1 MTVCLKFTFLKKDKY
16 NDLLF
21 IILNFPVNMREE
33 RHEYDIP
40 KVSQLSIFVGIRL
53 LTHSIECDIH

>member
-1 MTVCLKFTFLKKDKY
+1 
-16 NDLLF
+16 
-21 IILNFPVNMREE
+21 MREE